1 MPQWTPG
8 ASVAAN
14 WGGSTYPVFIF
25 SKNDLYPLT
34 VGVGLWAQRAQNSGS
49 TQIFPLV
56 VIGGLVTIV
65 PLIALFLLL
74 QRYWRSGLLLGS
86 LAN

>member
-1 MPQWTPG
+1 M
-8 ASVAAN
+8 
-14 WGGSTYPVFIF
+14 
-25 SKNDLYPLT
+25 
-34 VGVGLWAQRAQNSGS
+34 
-49 TQIFPLV
+49 

-74 QRYWRSGLLLGS
+74 QRYWRRGLLLGS